1 MTNLKKHGLTI
12 ENILK
17 TPEEDIARMI
27 HPVGFWKVCVCVCVC
42 QCMSVYVCICV
53 WGGGWVWVCVSMS
66 LRKCNLV
73 VVAVDVCH
81 N

>member
-27 HPVGFWKVCVCVCVC
+27 HPVGFWKVRERKL
-42 QCMSVYVCICV
+42 
-53 WGGGWVWVCVSMS
+53 GGHSM
-66 LRKCNLV
+66 
-73 VVAVDVCH
+73 
-81 N
+81 